1 MDSDVYMHACVCECM
16 CERKITHDMYIYNI
30 TKSKLNN
37 DYYYNGRIVIQW
49 QMQLLLCMRKKNVG
63 KMGDAYQ

>member
-1 MDSDVYMHACVCECM
+1 MLYALKHHTGGSIDMDSDVYMHTCMCACM

-49 QMQLLLCMRKKNVG
+49 QM
-63 KMGDAYQ
+63 